1 MLMRGIK
8 IFALILLSLALL
20 TAGCGSRDTAG
31 KKQAA
36 APEKIIVQAPVGP
49 PSAPLFKL
57 AKDGLPDGT
66 KLELIVYKSD
76 EEATTRIIKGEA
88 DFTVMSVNLA
98 AKLYNKDVDIS
109 LANVTTWGILYLVS
123 ADNMVQEWDDLKG
136 GELYVGSR
144 GSSPDVLTRYL
155 LGRNGL
161 KEEDV
166 KMTYLE
172 SSQIAQMMISGM
184 AKNAVLPEPMVTR
197 VLMNNSRAR
206 VVRDFFVDWRQFEG
220 ENASLPQAGTVV
232 RNEFARSY
240 PQALKEFQNAY
251 KSALEWT
258 VANPGEAAPLVEENI
273 NIPAQVF
280 IKSME
285 RTRLNF
291 VEGAAARRDV
301 DNYLSKLLDFS
312 AEMVGGKL
320 PDGKF
325 FLAE

>member
-1 MLMRGIK
+1 MRKIKVLALM
-8 IFALILLSLALL
+8 LLSLTFLA
-20 TAGCGSRDTAG
+20 AGCGARDSAG

-36 APEKIIVQAPVGP
+36 VTPEKIVVQAPIGP
-49 PSAPLFKL
+49 PTTPLFKL

-66 KLELIVYKSD
+66 KLELIIYKSD

-123 ADNMVQEWDDLKG
+123 VDDRVQKWEDLKS

-144 GSSPDVLTRYL
+144 GSSPDVLAQYL
-155 LGRNGL
+155 LRRNGL
-161 KEEDV
+161 KEGDLTL
-166 KMTYLE
+166 TYLE
-172 SSQIAQMMISGM
+172 SSQIAQLLINGM

-197 VLMNNSRAR
+197 VLMNSSRAR
-206 VVRDFFVDWRQFEG
+206 VVRDFFVDWQQFEG

-240 PQALKEFQNAY
+240 PQALKDFQNAY
-251 KSALEWT
+251 KSALDWT

-273 NIPAQVF
+273 NIPAPVF

-285 RTRLNF
+285 RTRLKF
-291 VEGAAARRDV
+291 VEGAEAKADV

-312 AEMVGGKL
+312 TEMVGGKL
-320 PDGKF
+320 PDERF
-325 FLAE
+325 FLAD